1 MFVLDTDTLTL
12 LLRDNPRVQTR
23 VTECQEEI
31 VLAAATRMEQ
41 LRGRFDAVFKAEDGD
56 HLLAAYERLVETEA
70 DLARFPILPLD
81 DAAAAKFDNL
91 LAVKGLRRIGRGD
104 LLIAAI
110 TLANKATLVTHN
122 LKDFRKVP
130 GLRVEN
136 WAD

>member
-12 LLRDNPRVQTR
+12 LLRDNPRVQRR
-23 VTECQEEI
+23 VGECQEEI

-41 LRGRFDAVFKAEDGD
+41 LRGRFDAVFKAEEGD
-56 HLLAAYERLVETEA
+56 RLLAAYERLIDTEA
-70 DLARFPILPLD
+70 DLARFAILPLD
-81 DAAAAKFDNL
+81 AAAAAEFDNL

-104 LLIAAI
+104 LLIAAT
-110 TLANKATLVTHN
+110 TLARKATLVTRN
-122 LKDFRKVP
+122 VKDFRKVP

>member
-12 LLRDNPRVQTR
+12 LLRDNPRVQRR
-23 VTECQEEI
+23 VGECQEEI

-56 HLLAAYERLVETEA
+56 RLLAAYERLIDTEV
-70 DLARFPILPLD
+70 DLARFAILPLN
-81 DAAAAKFDNL
+81 DAAAAEFDTL

-104 LLIAAI
+104 LLIAAT
-110 TLANKATLVTHN
+110 TLASKATLVTRN